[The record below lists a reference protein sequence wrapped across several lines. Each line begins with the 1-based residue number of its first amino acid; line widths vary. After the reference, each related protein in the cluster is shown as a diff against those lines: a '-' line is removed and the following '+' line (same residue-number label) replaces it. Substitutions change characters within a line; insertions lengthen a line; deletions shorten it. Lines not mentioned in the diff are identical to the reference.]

1 VDHLCDFARFTD
13 AEPVLSDALLQG
25 ACASYF
31 LDMPDAGGEEGATVV
46 AADANAD
53 EVVEP
58 DPVDL
63 ASALARA
70 AAEAASPTPDDEPR
84 DSAGL

>member
-1 VDHLCDFARFTD
+1 
-13 AEPVLSDALLQG
+13 
-25 ACASYF
+25 
-31 LDMPDAGGEEGATVV
+31 MPDGGGEEGATVV

-53 EVVEP
+53 EQVEP

-63 ASALARA
+63 GAALARA
-70 AAEAASPTPDDEPR
+70 AAEAAAASAADGPR